1 MPGRTIARQE
11 MEPPMDVQHFERIT
25 SFIEAR
31 LTPLFAA
38 ETGSDNGF
46 AMDDTSRALRAL
58 RNAVL
63 EASAVKGLIEKRETA
78 EPAVRR
84 VIDQSV
90 EHHWDVLRGI
100 ARQWEDHADFARE
113 FKRHAWELDATP
125 AAAQ

>member
-1 MPGRTIARQE
+1 
-11 MEPPMDVQHFERIT
+11 MDVQHFERIT